1 MLVRLKTS
9 FAEERERWVLWLA
22 PTQGVGV
29 VLYFSLPE
37 EPGTWVAGLGWLL
50 LLASILLFRRKHTI
64 LLLLVGVAFLLLGY
78 HAAQLRTALV
88 AAPQLTRDIGP
99 VDLEA
104 RVLAAEPLTRGYRLL
119 LTDAVVEGL
128 SREETPFRLRLSVPA
143 LEFAPAPGALVKA
156 LVGLRP
162 PAAPAAPGD
171 YDFAR
176 AAWFQQLGAVGF
188 AYGRPEVGEVAV
200 RAGVTAWWR
209 NFWAA
214 LRQEINGRVVEVL
227 PGATG
232 GVALALITGSRGA
245 LPAQELEEVR
255 DSGLAHLLAISGLH
269 VGLVTGM
276 IFLTVRAAFSLW
288 PAVAL
293 RYPIKEL
300 AALIALG
307 GAGAY
312 LLLADAPIPTQRAF
326 MMTALAL
333 VGVLAGRTAI
343 TLYTVAW
350 AAIAVLLWAP
360 ESLLSASFQMSF
372 GAVVGLVSAYEALRQ
387 WREGR
392 LARRGPRRGWE
403 RPSLYVGGV
412 IFTSL
417 IASLAVAPM
426 TLHHF
431 SHLPLYSLLAN
442 LIAVPVTGV
451 WVMPAALLAL
461 LAMPLGWEQPFLV
474 MMGWGVDV
482 ILAVASFVAGLE
494 GAVLRLRSMASW
506 GYGATVLGGL
516 WLCLWRRTWR
526 LLGLLP
532 LVVGLGSFTW
542 ASPPDLFLSGDG
554 RLVALRSAEGSLL
567 FNSRRIARFTAEQ
580 WLARAGVEE
589 AGLLPASG
597 ELLWPDLACDDY
609 GCILSRAGLEIALV
623 FSGEA
628 LEEDCRRADIVLATI
643 AVPRGC
649 GEGPA
654 APQIVIDRRDLRRD
668 GGLTLWLEEGGRYR
682 LERVAHQRGNRP
694 WSGFGS

>member
-1 MLVRLKTS
+1 M
-9 FAEERERWVLWLA
+9 
-22 PTQGVGV
+22 
-29 VLYFSLPE
+29 
-37 EPGTWVAGLGWLL
+37 
-50 LLASILLFRRKHTI
+50 
-64 LLLLVGVAFLLLGY
+64 
-78 HAAQLRTALV
+78 
-88 AAPQLTRDIGP
+88 
-99 VDLEA
+99 
-104 RVLAAEPLTRGYRLL
+104 
-119 LTDAVVEGL
+119 
-128 SREETPFRLRLSVPA
+128 
-143 LEFAPAPGALVKA
+143 
-156 LVGLRP
+156 
-162 PAAPAAPGD
+162 
-171 YDFAR
+171 
-176 AAWFQQLGAVGF
+176 
-188 AYGRPEVGEVAV
+188 AV
-200 RAGVTAWWR
+200 RAGDRLVAHP
-209 NFWAA
+209 AA

-227 PGATG
+227 PAQPRRRACTDY
-232 GVALALITGSRGA
+232 REPGA

-333 VGVLAGRTAI
+333 VGVLVGRTAI

-442 LIAVPVTGV
+442 LTVRS
-451 WVMPAALLAL
+451 LA
-461 LAMPLGWEQPFLV
+461 
-474 MMGWGVDV
+474 
-482 ILAVASFVAGLE
+482 
-494 GAVLRLRSMASW
+494 
-506 GYGATVLGGL
+506 
-516 WLCLWRRTWR
+516 
-526 LLGLLP
+526 
-532 LVVGLGSFTW
+532 
-542 ASPPDLFLSGDG
+542 
-554 RLVALRSAEGSLL
+554 
-567 FNSRRIARFTAEQ
+567 
-580 WLARAGVEE
+580 
-589 AGLLPASG
+589 
-597 ELLWPDLACDDY
+597 
-609 GCILSRAGLEIALV
+609 
-623 FSGEA
+623 
-628 LEEDCRRADIVLATI
+628 
-643 AVPRGC
+643 
-649 GEGPA
+649 
-654 APQIVIDRRDLRRD
+654 
-668 GGLTLWLEEGGRYR
+668 
-682 LERVAHQRGNRP
+682 
-694 WSGFGS
+694 FGSCPRPR